1 MTFAYV
7 HIKQNKI
14 FTYHEDFPDT
24 IDGEKVTQKIKVFS
38 LESFGVLYSFLEKK
52 KKKKSKKRE
61 KEYIQKIH
69 CHDNPHHKAIH
80 FNGAPRTATTA
91 LSYFI
96 LQLNPNL
103 KASEQL

>member
-24 IDGEKVTQKIKVFS
+24 IDGEKVTQKIEVFS

-52 KKKKSKKRE
+52 KKEIQERGG
-61 KEYIQKIH
+61 EYIQKIH
-69 CHDNPHHKAIH
+69 CHDNNTSHT
-80 FNGAPRTATTA
+80 F
-91 LSYFI
+91 
-96 LQLNPNL
+96 
-103 KASEQL
+103 